1 MRDTPPEIED
11 FFSRLLMKKTGAER
25 LKMGFSMFNFAR
37 KQVEASI
44 ISSNPRADSREIKRE
59 IFMRFYGQDFTAE
72 EQEKIL
78 PSDPV
83 IWHCRWEYGI

>member
-1 MRDTPPEIED
+1 MTDTPPEFEA
-11 FFSRLLMKKTGAER
+11 FFIQLIMKKTGAER

-37 KQVEASI
+37 KQVVASI
-44 ISSNPRADSREIKRE
+44 ISGNPRADSREIKRE

-78 PSDPV
+78 RA
-83 IWHCRWEYGI
+83 IL